1 MEKKHKLLTKEQ
13 ASIQL
18 HILPRTLSNPR
29 SIGIGV
35 PISQTGEVRGLL
47 EMVASSENN
56 TLTHTG
62 KVKGLLD

>member
-13 ASIQL
+13 ASTQS
-18 HILPRTLSNPR
+18 HILPRILNTPR
-29 SIGIGV
+29 SAGIGV
-35 PISQTGEVRGLL
+35 LIAQTGEVRGLL

-56 TLTHTG
+56 TCAYTG